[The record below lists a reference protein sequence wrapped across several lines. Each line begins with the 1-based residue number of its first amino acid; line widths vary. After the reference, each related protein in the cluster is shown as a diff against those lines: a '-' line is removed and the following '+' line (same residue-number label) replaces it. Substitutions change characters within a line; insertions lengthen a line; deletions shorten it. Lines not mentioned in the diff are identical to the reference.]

1 MAKITNI
8 NFNKDIKYEDLIKE
22 QEFDEIYTIGVH
34 RTEEEG
40 SIYSVFPKDPVEQ
53 EKLLGVLLHAID
65 AVKGGDAIDE

>member
-34 RTEEEG
+34 RTEEDG
-40 SIYSVFPKDPVEQ
+40 STYSVFPKDPVEQ

-65 AVKGGDAIDE
+65 AVKGGDLIDE